1 LTPIEENKKTRLHS
15 VKVHY
20 SGGMK
25 DCFTYFKDRNY
36 YPEVVIRKDR
46 VAELRCRN
54 LNGSVNL
61 TITCFSLEGEPSL
74 VRRKH

>member
-1 LTPIEENKKTRLHS
+1 
-15 VKVHY
+15 
-20 SGGMK
+20 MK
-25 DCFTYFKDRNY
+25 ECFTYFKDRNY

-61 TITCFSLEGEPSL
+61 TIICFSLEGEPSL
-74 VRRKH
+74 VRRKQ